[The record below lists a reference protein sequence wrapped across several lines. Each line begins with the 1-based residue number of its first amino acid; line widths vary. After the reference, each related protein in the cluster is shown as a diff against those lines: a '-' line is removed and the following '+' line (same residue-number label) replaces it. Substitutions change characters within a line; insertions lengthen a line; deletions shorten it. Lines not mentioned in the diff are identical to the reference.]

1 MDDIK
6 AVVERLLGEG
16 CPLKTLS
23 DLLLG
28 TDVSAENISE
38 LENIVNLLEMHE
50 EEIRRLRQSISLRAR
65 QYILASY
72 SEKIRNRSGKPE

>member
-23 DLLLG
+23 DLLSG
-28 TDVSAENISE
+28 TVVSAKNISE

-65 QYILASY
+65 HYILASHT
-72 SEKIRNRSGKPE
+72 EHLRKKRGKPE

>member
-1 MDDIK
+1 MDDIN

-23 DLLLG
+23 DLLSG
-28 TDVSAENISE
+28 MDVSAENISE

-50 EEIRRLRQSISLRAR
+50 EKIRRLRQSIRVHTR
-65 QYILASY
+65 QYVLASH
-72 SEKIRNRSGKPE
+72 SENLRNRRGKPE

>member
-1 MDDIK
+1 MDDVK

-28 TDVSAENISE
+28 ADVSAENISE

-65 QYILASY
+65 QYILASHTEY
-72 SEKIRNRSGKPE
+72 LKKKRGKPE